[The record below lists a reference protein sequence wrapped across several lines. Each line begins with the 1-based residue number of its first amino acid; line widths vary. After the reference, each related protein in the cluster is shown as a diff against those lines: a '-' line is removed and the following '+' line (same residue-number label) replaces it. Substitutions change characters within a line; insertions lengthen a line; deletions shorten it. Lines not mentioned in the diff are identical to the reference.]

1 MSNANLKND
10 NNKKASITGKID
22 ELLEKIKSYQSFL
35 NVEIEDNS
43 EEIKKNYHN
52 IIDSMKKS
60 VEQLKGKQLT
70 PSKKLEQMNIKLDI
84 SELNAA
90 LQLKEIELEDELE
103 NAKDEFEHKK
113 IQHSTNV
120 DKRMNEII
128 DLAKSSSETI
138 EKVIKSRDNEL
149 TDEKN
154 EKIVNLVTTLDN
166 AWKIVRERYADMIE
180 SERKN
185 IKIFSLRLEDLSSQK
200 TSIANFIEKSQKEKE
215 FLEGKIQLEI
225 IDGESSDLMENENQQ
240 IDDSQKKI
248 NKIERE
254 IKKISIQRD
263 TSKEKI
269 DIIKTMI
276 DEIIEEMLVGKFKE
290 AEVAIPD
297 FIASIKYFGT
307 N

>member
-43 EEIKKNYHN
+43 EEIKRNYHN

-103 NAKDEFEHKK
+103 NAKDEFENKK

-120 DKRMNEII
+120 DKRKNEII

>member
-103 NAKDEFEHKK
+103 NAKDEFENKK

-120 DKRMNEII
+120 DKRKNEII

>member
-43 EEIKKNYHN
+43 EEIKRNYHN

-90 LQLKEIELEDELE
+90 LRLKEIELEDELE
-103 NAKDEFEHKK
+103 NAKDEFENKK
-113 IQHSTNV
+113 IQHSANV
-120 DKRMNEII
+120 DKRKNEII

-276 DEIIEEMLVGKFKE
+276 DEIIEEMLFGKFKE